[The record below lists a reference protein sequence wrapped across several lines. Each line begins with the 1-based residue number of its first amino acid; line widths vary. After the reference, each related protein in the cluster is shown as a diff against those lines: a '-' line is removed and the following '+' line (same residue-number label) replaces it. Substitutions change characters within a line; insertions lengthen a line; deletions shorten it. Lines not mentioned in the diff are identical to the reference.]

1 VPAPRHKASAQTS
14 EGHPAA
20 LPVRPGLR
28 PDRARPLQGLWQP
41 PYGGP
46 STTLHVLH
54 DTQRPDLL
62 DPAPDTA
69 KRLVG
74 LEPIDESVCRLSH
87 CEAVSLPAADSA
99 GLEPTLGSI
108 PQCDGKFHAY
118 CDASTG
124 HFAGS

>member
-1 VPAPRHKASAQTS
+1 MPAPRHKASAQTS

-28 PDRARPLQGLWQP
+28 PGHTRPLQGLWQP

-46 STTLHVLH
+46 STTLHILL

-69 KRLVG
+69 MR
-74 LEPIDESVCRLSH
+74 S
-87 CEAVSLPAADSA
+87 SA
-99 GLEPTLGSI
+99 
-108 PQCDGKFHAY
+108 
-118 CDASTG
+118 
-124 HFAGS
+124 